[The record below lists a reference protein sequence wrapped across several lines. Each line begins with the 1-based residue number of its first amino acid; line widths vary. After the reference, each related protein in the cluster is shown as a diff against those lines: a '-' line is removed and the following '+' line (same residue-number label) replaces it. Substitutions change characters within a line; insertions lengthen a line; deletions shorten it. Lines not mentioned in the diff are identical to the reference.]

1 MKKDM
6 LKIST
11 SSFMSLEKDFGWII
25 NEMLKNQNLK
35 KMLYYTTEDCLNQ
48 PMLNQ
53 EQTKSLINRNIKIV
67 PLVQIDKDIL
77 NYVIIGFDN
86 FSPNETNPQY
96 RDHII
101 TIDIL
106 CHHSQW
112 NMGDFKLRP
121 FKIAGEID
129 GMLNNKHL
137 SGIGT
142 VQFAGAQLLSM
153 NNQIGG
159 ITLIYSTINGG
170 DDKVIQK
177 GSNV

>member
-6 LKIST
+6 FKIST
-11 SSFMSLEKDFGWII
+11 SSFMSLEKDFGYIVG
-25 NEMLKNQNLK
+25 EMLKNQNLK
-35 KMLYYTTEDCLNQ
+35 KMLYYTTSDCLDQ

-53 EQTKSLINRNIKIV
+53 EQTKSLINKNIRIV
-67 PLVQIDKDIL
+67 PLTTVDKDIL

-86 FSPNETNPQY
+86 FYPNDKNPEY
-96 RDHII
+96 RDHVI

-106 CHHSQW
+106 CHYSQW
-112 NMGDFKLRP
+112 NLGDFRLRP

-137 SGIGT
+137 SGIGKI
-142 VQFAGAQLLSM
+142 QLATANMLLM

-159 ITLIYSTINGG
+159 LTLIYSSINGG
-170 DDKVIQK
+170 DDKVIRK
-177 GSNV
+177 GNNV